1 MIRTT
6 SHRWL
11 RHLLSAVVAAGSL
24 VAGTAGV
31 ASASSVDEPADELVE
46 QVDSNDLVLPSDPPA
61 DGSLDAGE
69 IDTSGVD
76 SAQFSDGEATLV
88 VDQLGAVEDCHV
100 AGSVYAT
107 CPDDGVP
114 LG

>member
-1 MIRTT
+1 MATRSTCT
-6 SHRWL
+6 HRWT
-11 RHLLSAVVAAGSL
+11 RPP
-24 VAGTAGV
+24 TAEHGRTPP
-31 ASASSVDEPADELVE
+31 ASSIDGPADELIE
-46 QVDSNDLVLPSDPPA
+46 QVDGDDLVLSADPPG

-69 IDTSGVD
+69 IDASGVD

>member
-1 MIRTT
+1 MI
-6 SHRWL
+6 
-11 RHLLSAVVAAGSL
+11 
-24 VAGTAGV
+24 
-31 ASASSVDEPADELVE
+31 E
-46 QVDSNDLVLPSDPPA
+46 QVDGNDLVLSSDPPA

-69 IDTSGVD
+69 IDISGFD
-76 SAQFSDGEATLV
+76 SVQFSGGESTLV
-88 VDQLGAVEDCHV
+88 VDQLGAVEECHV